1 MRSLHPAVNIP
12 CTSPFFGR
20 VIVTL
25 WRKEF
30 FILKEKSKANIKKLV
45 TLSLLIALQIVLS
58 RFLSLQ
64 AWNLKIG
71 FGFVPVVIAATLFG
85 PIEAAV
91 VGGVS
96 DLLGALIFPIGAYF
110 PGFTFTAALI
120 GVVFGLLLK
129 NRPDFLKI
137 LLAVVISQGICGLL
151 INTLWISILYK
162 SPYFGVMVSRL
173 AQIGIMTAAELIIVP
188 IIVAAK
194 DRICA
199 AVKIS

>member
-45 TLSLLIALQIVLS
+45 TLSL
-58 RFLSLQ
+58 Q

-85 PIEAAV
+85 PIEAAA

-96 DLLGALIFPIGAYF
+96 DLLGALIFLIGAYF

-162 SPYFGVMVSRL
+162 SPYLGVMASRL